1 MKLVVGLGNPL
12 EQYKNTR
19 HNVGFMVLDEVA
31 NILNKNFDK
40 EKFQGL
46 YFCTNIKNEKV
57 MFLKPQK
64 FMNLSGEVVKKIVD
78 FYKISIND
86 IYIISDDLD
95 LPVGKIRLKKKGSS
109 GGHNGLKNIFS
120 LLNTTE
126 IKRIKIGIS
135 NNKLCDTKNYVL
147 GKFGKEEIISINEAI
162 KTVSEIIL
170 HLPDTDFD
178 KLMSKYN

>member
-1 MKLVVGLGNPL
+1 MK
-12 EQYKNTR
+12 Y
-19 HNVGFMVLDEVA
+19 
-31 NILNKNFDK
+31 
-40 EKFQGL
+40 
-46 YFCTNIKNEKV
+46 IKNIWRR
-57 MFLKPQK
+57 
-64 FMNLSGEVVKKIVD
+64 KK
-78 FYKISIND
+78 NET
-86 IYIISDDLD
+86 
-95 LPVGKIRLKKKGSS
+95 S

-147 GKFGKEEIISINEAI
+147 GKFGKEEVISINEAI